1 MVIKLIRSLV
11 RGSILG
17 LTLSLFL
24 FLFIPSCQTMSKKS
38 DKRLQPYIDTFL
50 SLCSK
55 YKKNCSGWKN
65 YKYLIMPIPKTIL
78 EVLSPKEAVTI
89 GRCNRINNTVIID
102 EKYFNNSPIEHI
114 ESTMIHELGHCVL
127 KKPHVDEEK
136 VSIMNPYSMSSWI
149 YTKYYQVLMNDFFEC
164 KKNCPK
170 VQFDMYRY

>member
-1 MVIKLIRSLV
+1 MVINLIRSLL
-11 RGSILG
+11 RGSFLA
-17 LTLSLFL
+17 LFFSLFL
-24 FLFIPSCQTMSKKS
+24 FLFVPSCQTMNKKT

-55 YKKNCSGWKN
+55 YKTNCDGWKN

-102 EKYFNNSPIEHI
+102 EKYFNNSSISHI
-114 ESTMIHELGHCVL
+114 ESTVIHELGHCVL
-127 KKPHVDEEK
+127 RKSHVDEDIP
-136 VSIMNPYSMSSWI
+136 SIMNPYSMSDWI
-149 YTKYYQVLMNDFFEC
+149 YTKYYQQLMNDFFKC

-170 VQFDMYRY
+170 VQFDVYRY